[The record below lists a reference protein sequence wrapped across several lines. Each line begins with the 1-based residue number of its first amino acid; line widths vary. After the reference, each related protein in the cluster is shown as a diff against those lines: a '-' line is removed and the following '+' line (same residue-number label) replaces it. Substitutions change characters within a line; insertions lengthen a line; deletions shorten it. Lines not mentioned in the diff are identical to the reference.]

1 MWFIADLIE
10 RYTNNVAKTFVKLA
24 AREAEAN
31 RRALEDL
38 KARRRTHYAGSAEKQ
53 LVTPPPIVH
62 PHSGEPVTAAD
73 AGTGAVHVPKGF
85 ARPQLAE
92 REDPAT
98 LLRNRLKSALTE
110 LPMGVRGDV
119 IVRYVDLLIGA
130 DRHALEETIDRLAR
144 DKKVRVAELQVI
156 LAAVLDEEPAM
167 RKKAEHIAV
176 LRRHLLD
183 PIERWR
189 VREEL
194 AARMLAAQ

>member
-144 DKKVRVAELQVI
+144 VCLGTCSHEDIEANGTVGMRAVE
-156 LAAVLDEEPAM
+156 VLDAM
-167 RKKAEHIAV
+167 YRSFASGRPEKV
-176 LRRHLLD
+176 
-183 PIERWR
+183 
-189 VREEL
+189 
-194 AARMLAAQ
+194 